1 MCPHSNRT
9 VACEA
14 SCPPSYRKEVT
25 YEDFSNRV
33 GSRARA
39 DHRPGRDTLHG
50 NLFQANDTYQSVLS
64 DIRVESR
71 VPTASPPAMGPAT
84 GLETLRSGPARDT
97 LHGNLFDSADTDR
110 SVLSDIRSGGAS
122 PTAAQPGMGS
132 GDGGPVRTGHRSPRG
147 SNPDLDGSILYDV
160 GVHI

>member
-1 MCPHSNRT
+1 MKTSAIALAVVLVPT
-9 VACEA
+9 IVQA
-14 SCPPSYRKEVT
+14 
-25 YEDFSNRV
+25 
-33 GSRARA
+33 G
-39 DHRPGRDTLHG
+39 DTLHG

-71 VPTASPPAMGPAT
+71 VPTASPPAMG
-84 GLETLRSGPARDT
+84 SGYGAWRPFGQDPARDT